1 MSEGAAHRRG
11 FDKGAFFRLCRMLH
25 AYASA
30 FAFLSLMFFSVT
42 GVMLNHPGWFE
53 ALILRETSTTVQL
66 TPAQIAAARAAPDP
80 SRALVAVI
88 SKTLEL
94 PGTLSSG
101 DVMDDR
107 ALVRLDGP
115 KGSTDLNI
123 NLATGV
129 ARVRIERPDLMLII
143 QDLHR
148 GKNSGAAWR
157 WVIDLTAY
165 LVVALSVIG
174 FVLLFT
180 LRFRL
185 RTSLVL
191 AGLSLVAMV
200 AVVALL
206 IR

>member
-1 MSEGAAHRRG
+1 MSEDASPLRG

-25 AYASA
+25 AYISA

-42 GVMLNHPGWFE
+42 GVMLNHPAWFE
-53 ALILRETSTTVQL
+53 NLEPRETSTTVRL
-66 TPAQIAAARAAPDP
+66 TPDQIAAARAAPDP
-80 SRALVAVI
+80 AKALAAEI
-88 SKTLEL
+88 GRTLPL
-94 PGTLSSG
+94 PGALSSG
-101 DVMDDR
+101 DIVGDR

-115 KGSTDLNI
+115 KGSTDINV

-129 ARVRIERPDLMLII
+129 ARVRVDRPGLMLIV

-157 WVIDLTAY
+157 WVIDITAY
-165 LVVALSVIG
+165 LVGLLSVIG

-191 AGLSLVAMV
+191 AALSLAAMV
-200 AVVALL
+200 AVVALF